1 MQNFQK
7 GVRVAFQ
14 GERGAYSEEAAFLF
28 FGPRIQVVPCKG
40 LPEVFEAVEMGAV
53 DFGVV
58 PIENSLEGSVNE
70 TYDLLLGSKLH
81 VSGEINLRVV
91 HCLIASSGTYLSDIK
106 TVYSHPQALAQ
117 CRKFF
122 GRSSLRAGSNVRYCR
137 QREDDKGREVDRCGG
152 CCW

>member
-1 MQNFQK
+1 
-7 GVRVAFQ
+7 
-14 GERGAYSEEAAFLF
+14 
-28 FGPRIQVVPCKG
+28 
-40 LPEVFEAVEMGAV
+40 MGAV

-91 HCLIASSGTYLSDIK
+91 HCLIASPGTYLSDIK

-117 CRKFF
+117 CRKF
-122 GRSSLRAGSNVRYCR
+122 LEDLACELVPTYDTAGSVKMIK
-137 QREDDKGREVDRCGG
+137 DEVDRCGG